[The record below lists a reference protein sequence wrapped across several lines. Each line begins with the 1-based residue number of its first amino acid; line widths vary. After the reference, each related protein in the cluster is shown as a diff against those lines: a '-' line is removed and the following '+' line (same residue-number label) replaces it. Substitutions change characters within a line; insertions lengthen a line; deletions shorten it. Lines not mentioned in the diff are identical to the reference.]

1 MSEGV
6 ESANA
11 ALDTSDADKLLE
23 SMAVPELAIHSVIAD
38 CKDMY
43 LEKLQEALEA
53 KKSQGNQHRQ
63 LDVHTHC
70 TLGLSGIVNNFLCNY
85 KPCKYFLEYN
95 VHIKIYH
102 SILRRIPKF
111 LPCICTCIC
120 VLLQDFSK

>member
-6 ESANA
+6 ESTNA

-63 LDVHTHC
+63 LDV
-70 TLGLSGIVNNFLCNY
+70 
-85 KPCKYFLEYN
+85 
-95 VHIKIYH
+95 
-102 SILRRIPKF
+102 
-111 LPCICTCIC
+111 
-120 VLLQDFSK
+120 LLVYLVFSAIFYAFVRM

>member
-6 ESANA
+6 ESTNA

-53 KKSQGNQHRQ
+53 KKSQGNQRRQ
-63 LDVHTHC
+63 LDVLINC
-70 TLGLSGIVNNFLCNY
+70 TLGLSGIFSNFLC
-85 KPCKYFLEYN
+85 
-95 VHIKIYH
+95 
-102 SILRRIPKF
+102 
-111 LPCICTCIC
+111 IC
-120 VLLQDFSK
+120 

>member
-6 ESANA
+6 ESTNA

-63 LDVHTHC
+63 LDVLINYSWFIWYFQQFSMHLLEC
-70 TLGLSGIVNNFLCNY
+70 NVQKISSNF
-85 KPCKYFLEYN
+85 KERSEGFLYSFS
-95 VHIKIYH
+95 VY
-102 SILRRIPKF
+102 
-111 LPCICTCIC
+111 
-120 VLLQDFSK
+120 VLVFVC

>member
-53 KKSQGNQHRQ
+53 KKSQGNQAARCTHTLYTWFIWYCQQFSMQ
-63 LDVHTHC
+63 L
-70 TLGLSGIVNNFLCNY
+70 
-85 KPCKYFLEYN
+85 
-95 VHIKIYH
+95 
-102 SILRRIPKF
+102 
-111 LPCICTCIC
+111 
-120 VLLQDFSK
+120 QAM

>member
-53 KKSQGNQHRQ
+53 KKSQGNQAARCTHTLYTWFIWYCQQFSTQ
-63 LDVHTHC
+63 LQA
-70 TLGLSGIVNNFLCNY
+70 
-85 KPCKYFLEYN
+85 
-95 VHIKIYH
+95 IYM
-102 SILRRIPKF
+102 
-111 LPCICTCIC
+111 
-120 VLLQDFSK
+120 

>member
-1 MSEGV
+1 MNLKLGKNELIYGEFIFTVSEGV

-53 KKSQGNQHRQ
+53 KKSQGTV
-63 LDVHTHC
+63 D
-70 TLGLSGIVNNFLCNY
+70 S
-85 KPCKYFLEYN
+85 
-95 VHIKIYH
+95 
-102 SILRRIPKF
+102 
-111 LPCICTCIC
+111 
-120 VLLQDFSK
+120 

>member
-6 ESANA
+6 ESTNA

-38 CKDMY
+38 CKGMY

-63 LDVHTHC
+63 LDV
-70 TLGLSGIVNNFLCNY
+70 
-85 KPCKYFLEYN
+85 
-95 VHIKIYH
+95 
-102 SILRRIPKF
+102 
-111 LPCICTCIC
+111 
-120 VLLQDFSK
+120 LLVYLVFSAIFYAFVRM